1 MDGLADRTTGHWQEE
16 PTRIKIPGSQSALAP
31 MKSNSNAPRQRASN
45 PLGHLGLKGHRW
57 SPSTSTNTVAPMVR
71 YQHPTEEA
79 NERFVK
85 RPRLTDSGQRHLDID
100 HSKSAS
106 TARVPTPASS
116 LSATSDRDIEERI
129 RGQRGSSPDRHPH
142 EGRSPRSVPALRPP
156 VVPPGMVAK
165 RRQEIE
171 RRHSCDESPSDM
183 IRVGEHSG
191 AQRLQQKRI
200 SNMKDQASNGH
211 SKKATGILGDDALT
225 RSSLSK
231 PNKRDEEDLDQC
243 LKLDVEESF
252 FGQHPVQKLAQVQI
266 VLGPNMRPSLE
277 LILPDDVQRI
287 TEADIEWIAHDD
299 QGSLFVCLAKTSLA
313 LRRLRTGGEMASGKS
328 SVSCDVISD
337 FAQFQAL
344 HLSFQGLLYRSCLK
358 IIHSNREIFIDLSD
372 DLVKTV
378 VNSAPQQWSNIKWNW
393 DHLHT
398 AYALETSGGKRSEV
412 SSRANRTASLSPG
425 SDSMPTSSPP
435 PRKKELERS
444 IQEQGWED
452 EDLIM
457 PFGKTKGGNQA
468 GLETLEYLEKNT
480 KRPTVKKTRSMAS
493 KPTLRTD
500 DNEVILVYPFVRGLQ
515 ITKGEHERL
524 QPGEFLNDTLIEFGL
539 RLWMEKLKISD
550 PQRAEQIHV
559 FSPFFYKK
567 LKTPDPANGYAA
579 VRTWTSKVDIFSKR
593 YLVVPINE
601 KYVAPRLRLDIHVI
615 DIGVRAHWYLVV
627 IMYPGNALRMGTRE
641 ASKQIPE
648 QNRERPSEGH
658 PQGDHMEIDSGQRD
672 PEAMEQ
678 FAPAPLNETSSVI
691 PQRSS
696 TPELEPPVVDM
707 NIARRNSTD
716 NSKSPATSAY
726 RIEEQLLERD
736 GLVLEEEDELM
747 SPAEEEI
754 DEEADEA
761 WKTNQD
767 STYVLTFDSLGS
779 KHPGAQRVLKDYLV
793 REAKDKKGINV
804 ELSHIG
810 GKLVK
815 SPVQPNFCDCGL
827 YLIKTAEKFLEK
839 PDDFFKR
846 LFWNK
851 DQLTERH
858 PLWDI
863 PSFEAKRQE
872 LYDEISEL
880 SEKWKQERAVN
891 QPAPSQASDSVEVV
905 GESKAARPSVG
916 NLDLSD
922 DDVEIIGE
930 NLAPKAKKK
939 GRRSG
944 GYAY

>member
-1 MDGLADRTTGHWQEE
+1 
-16 PTRIKIPGSQSALAP
+16 
-31 MKSNSNAPRQRASN
+31 
-45 PLGHLGLKGHRW
+45 
-57 SPSTSTNTVAPMVR
+57 MVR

-287 TEADIEWIAHDD
+287 TEADIEWIVGFPRDLRSSSDTLSQAHDD

-313 LRRLRTGGEMASGKS
+313 LRRLRTGGEMASGK
-328 SVSCDVISD
+328 
-337 FAQFQAL
+337 
-344 HLSFQGLLYRSCLK
+344 
-358 IIHSNREIFIDLSD
+358 
-372 DLVKTV
+372 
-378 VNSAPQQWSNIKWNW
+378 SAPQQWSNIKWNW

-425 SDSMPTSSPP
+425 SDSTPTSSPP

-601 KYVAPRLRLDIHVI
+601 K
-615 DIGVRAHWYLVV
+615 AHWYLVV

>member
-200 SNMKDQASNGH
+200 SNMKDQNGH

-313 LRRLRTGGEMASGKS
+313 LRRLRTGGEMASVPS
-328 SVSCDVISD
+328 
-337 FAQFQAL
+337 FAPEFPGST
-344 HLSFQGLLYRSCLK
+344 LSFMFKNYPFQQGNIYRFV
-358 IIHSNREIFIDLSD
+358 RRLSQD
-372 DLVKTV
+372 RR
-378 VNSAPQQWSNIKWNW
+378 APQQWSNIKWNW

-425 SDSMPTSSPP
+425 SDSTPTSSPP

-601 KYVAPRLRLDIHVI
+601 K
-615 DIGVRAHWYLVV
+615 AHWYLVV

-944 GYAY
+944 GYA